1 MTINGINMIGKELD
15 EVFHILILFGQD
27 LKIDIFDDNKTWN
40 ILHML
45 TGATHKRVFLCPY
58 SICKMLQSPHA
69 KICKVISCYCTTRG
83 SMLMRHNTLHLLMQ
97 SICPQPGPKCTCAY
111 PQPAIMLATLFIFL
125 CHQPSVLPY
134 CTHSYV
140 PELPFYQCLINPL

>member
-1 MTINGINMIGKELD
+1 
-15 EVFHILILFGQD
+15 
-27 LKIDIFDDNKTWN
+27 
-40 ILHML
+40 ML

-140 PELPFYQCLINPL
+140 PELPFYQCLINPLQQAILLRTIFRYRASSLTHTPFIQKTTLILSCQDVSLTTS